1 MTSGLVSGI
10 ALLGFGLLM
19 IFMGWPDKAGESPRY
34 LRFHA
39 APMLYPPFVLA
50 FLVGGIA
57 QLFISFY

>member
-19 IFMGWPDKAGESPRY
+19 IYMGRPDKAGDCPRY